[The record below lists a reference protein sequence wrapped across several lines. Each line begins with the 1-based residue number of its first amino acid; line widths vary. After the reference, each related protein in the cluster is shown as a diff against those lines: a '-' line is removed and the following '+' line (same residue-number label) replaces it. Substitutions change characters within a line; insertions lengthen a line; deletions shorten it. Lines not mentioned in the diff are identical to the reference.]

1 MQVRILSNPRISKRA
16 VMHWLDVPGT
26 VNLREQMFEE
36 RSLDVADWLDEHH
49 PTPVSTR
56 RRTEDTD
63 DSMSEGHDTIN

>member
-1 MQVRILSNPRISKRA
+1 
-16 VMHWLDVPGT
+16 MHWLDVPGT